1 VKTITINR
9 NEIPL
14 SIQMGDFREM
24 NPTTK
29 KIAEELRKR
38 IASKY
43 LVHQFRV
50 FGSAARGDS
59 RKGSDIDVWVCLSEL
74 DREIEEDLFDIAYD
88 IELEYDCL
96 IDLIAVSEKDLK
108 GQIGIAPIQKNILSE
123 GIPL

>member
-1 VKTITINR
+1 
-9 NEIPL
+9 
-14 SIQMGDFREM
+14 M
-24 NPTTK
+24 NQTTR
-29 KIAEELRKR
+29 KIAEELRKQ

-43 LVHQFRV
+43 SLRQFRV

-74 DREIEEDLFDIAYD
+74 NREIEENLFDIAYD
-88 IELEYDCL
+88 LELKYDCL

-123 GIPL
+123 GIAL